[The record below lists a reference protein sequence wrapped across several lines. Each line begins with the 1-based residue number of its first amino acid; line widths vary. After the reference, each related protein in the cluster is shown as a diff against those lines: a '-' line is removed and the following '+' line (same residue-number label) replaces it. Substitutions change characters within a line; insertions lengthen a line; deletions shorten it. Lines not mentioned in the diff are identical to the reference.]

1 MSKLIAKLKYSI
13 LLLLIFFGLDR
24 SFPQGV
30 TVPTLNAPAFNGT
43 SLDQTFVLADK
54 MQSISNWD
62 AFVFQSL
69 GVLQSQW
76 EIQLQMQI
84 TQMVNSID
92 TSDHYATVADYQSYV
107 YDSLQGQANEL
118 LLQWQQA
125 AELEITQERSKYL
138 GDVFGENSASTQA
151 AMDSFSTQWEQF
163 VNGQGV
169 DLNLGGSNGQTGLN
183 GAQQNLENMEAQ
195 WWNQFNYN
203 IQNGLWTYQQ
213 AMQNLTQSY
222 QNILNQINQTESQ
235 YQTYLAM
242 VQ

>member
-1 MSKLIAKLKYSI
+1 M
-13 LLLLIFFGLDR
+13 
-24 SFPQGV
+24 
-30 TVPTLNAPAFNGT
+30 
-43 SLDQTFVLADK
+43 DQTFVLADK

-84 TQMVNSID
+84 TQLVNSID

-118 LLQWQQA
+118 LLQWQQD
-125 AELEITQERSKYL
+125 AEFEITQERSKYL
-138 GDVFGENSASTQA
+138 GDTFGANSASTQA
-151 AMDSFSTQWEQF
+151 AINSFQSQWEQF

-169 DLNLGGSNGQTGLN
+169 DLNLGGSNTQTNLN
-183 GAQQNLENMEAQ
+183 GAQQNLESMEAQ

-213 AMQNLTQSY
+213 ALQNLSQSY

>member
-1 MSKLIAKLKYSI
+1 
-13 LLLLIFFGLDR
+13 
-24 SFPQGV
+24 
-30 TVPTLNAPAFNGT
+30 GT

-84 TQMVNSID
+84 TQLVNSID

-118 LLQWQQA
+118 LLQWQQD
-125 AELEITQERSKYL
+125 AEFEITQERSKYL
-138 GDVFGENSASTQA
+138 GDTFGANSASTQA
-151 AMDSFSTQWEQF
+151 AINSFQSQWEQF

-169 DLNLGGSNGQTGLN
+169 DLNLGGSNTQTNLN
-183 GAQQNLENMEAQ
+183 GAQQNLESMEAQ

-213 AMQNLTQSY
+213 ALQNLSQSY